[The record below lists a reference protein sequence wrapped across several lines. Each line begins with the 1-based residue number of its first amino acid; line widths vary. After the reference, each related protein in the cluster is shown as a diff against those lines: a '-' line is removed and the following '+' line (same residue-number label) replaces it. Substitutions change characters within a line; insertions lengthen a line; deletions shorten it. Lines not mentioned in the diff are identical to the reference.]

1 MKHDRRLFLALMLS
15 GAILSIVIPAL
26 ALCQSKAMK
35 VDELSA
41 RAEVVAVGRVAG
53 TKSGWENNKANI
65 VTYVTLTVGEY
76 LKGGGGGT
84 MTIATPG
91 GEVDGV
97 GELYSHSA
105 RFAKDEQVVV
115 FAEKDKQGR
124 FRVSGGHEGKFTVSK
139 DEASGIPLVSNS
151 KRLEDFKTE
160 IRNSLKA
167 QPKKP

>member
-1 MKHDRRLFLALMLS
+1 
-15 GAILSIVIPAL
+15 
-26 ALCQSKAMK
+26 
-35 VDELSA
+35 
-41 RAEVVAVGRVAG
+41 
-53 TKSGWENNKANI
+53 
-65 VTYVTLTVGEY
+65 
-76 LKGGGGGT
+76 